1 MGNMVRSVSSDQA
14 GRRHFESP
22 FTRGALPSAYLQN
35 PARAMAGIGKS
46 RGQPVNER
54 TPEDVGPSSAIAR
67 LLANW
72 DDFQL
77 FQLTKFYRDRLEQA
91 VEGGVNRVSSALAGQ
106 SLFSGQ
112 EHEKVTELADLG
124 DRADSSKVL
133 LSLVME
139 KGSRARR
146 VMWDTFVNMRD
157 GAPKLDKILKEILDD
172 GFVPYEYIKITSQ
185 ASTLPDKLKGKRRM
199 VLKPRPFGD
208 LCSHYSVI
216 VRAGTKLPALRPAG
230 VKEIV
235 RRMKGAHGNAEGS
248 ANAALLKHKDTLL
261 AQTGT
266 LRVSTVLKSAA
277 AGAFQLIDRY
287 VELTI
292 IFTVRDRRLVEH
304 ELLARGRD
312 HEEWREEHLR
322 TELEKIRTDQLFQSS
337 FSRTK
342 SQTGCSAAVAG
353 VPGIGKTTMVQK
365 IVNDWATEKMYQQF
379 QFVFRFRFRDLNTIN
394 CTINLWNLVLIFY
407 PYLTNVLGELWKD
420 PEKLLFIF
428 DGLDEFKDRIDFA
441 DGRRDTDPQRK
452 CTDPE
457 FRCKV
462 SDIVYNLIQH
472 KLLPGCS
479 VLVTTRPTALYL
491 LEKADISVWAEI
503 LGFEGKEREEYFHRC
518 FEDQTVAAAVFKH
531 VRENEILYTM
541 SYNPS
546 YCCILA
552 LALGPFFMQSG
563 RDLHRVPRTVTQVY
577 SYYISNILKNHGRE
591 IESPRDVLLRVGQMA
606 FTGVLEQKI
615 VFTDGDLIS
624 YNLRNSQ
631 FLSGFLGELLERQ
644 DSAQSV
650 VYTFP
655 HLTVQE
661 FVAALGQFLTPG
673 PKDAL
678 EHLAE
683 ADKTTDGRFEIFL
696 RFVAGFTFPGSA
708 EPLEEVLGTLPRQTT
723 LQVTGWVE
731 EKIARQIEKAKGDSG
746 NRGLLNAMHYLFES
760 QNCELVQATMG
771 SVVTLSFSYLKL
783 TPNDCAVVSHVIAFC
798 GVIKRLDLQNC
809 HILCEGFQ
817 QLGPGLQKC
826 QELRLDNNSLTASS
840 SGDLVTV
847 VSTIRSLTELE
858 LGYNK
863 LGDSGDISSALSANR
878 SLKTL
883 NLGSNDLRDSGI
895 KLVAAALRGPNCKI
909 QKLGLWAVG
918 LTAACAEDLV
928 STLTAS
934 DSLTEL
940 ELGFNHLGDS
950 GVERL
955 GSALR
960 KPQCQLQEQGN
971 LLDMG
976 NVECCKSVHLFIRGA
991 WGQRAGERRGH
1002 SSSADLYHVSP
1013 TAAARTDD
1021 DGGGAVRRLFRCQSV
1036 LPSSVHWVED
1046 KLDCVRQPTVAGSF
1060 LDAATWAYLLTDR
1073 DAAARFRRQSPVP
1086 VRPWPSSRFCPSRSS
1101 RPNDIAGIAQR
1112 CLTPVFTSTFRL
1124 DNNGLTLS
1132 CVKELASALRRNT
1145 SLLRLDL
1152 GFNRLGDSGVSLL
1165 WQALNVRECK
1175 LQGLRLRAV
1184 GLTDSCTEHLL
1195 SVLEF
1200 NSSLKALDLSS
1211 NAFTDGSIPAIRR
1224 LIMNRNSLEN
1234 IQLVGNQFT
1243 SGGEKQLQLLQG
1255 IRNKLSVFV

>member
-1 MGNMVRSVSSDQA
+1 
-14 GRRHFESP
+14 
-22 FTRGALPSAYLQN
+22 
-35 PARAMAGIGKS
+35 MAGIGKS

-54 TPEDVGPSSAIAR
+54 TPEDAGPSSAIAR
-67 LLANW
+67 FLANW

-124 DRADSSKVL
+124 DRADSSKLL

-146 VMWDTFVNMRD
+146 VMWDTFVDMRD

-185 ASTLPDKLKGKRRM
+185 ASTLPDKLKD
-199 VLKPRPFGD
+199 VQQ
-208 LCSHYSVI
+208 
-216 VRAGTKLPALRPAG
+216 
-230 VKEIV
+230 
-235 RRMKGAHGNAEGS
+235 
-248 ANAALLKHKDTLL
+248 KHKDTLL

-365 IVNDWATEKMYQQF
+365 IVNDWATGKIYQQF

-563 RDLHRVPRTVTQVY
+563 RDLRRVPRTVTQVY

-683 ADKTTDGRFEIFL
+683 ANKTTDGRFEIFL

-760 QNCELVQATMG
+760 QNRELVQATMG

-783 TPNDCAVVSHVIAFC
+783 TPNDCAVLSHVIAFC

-826 QELRLDNNSLTASS
+826 QELRMAKNPLGNSQMKQLSDALVKPGCKMQKMRLDNNSLTASS
-840 SGDLVTV
+840 SEDLVTV

-863 LGDSGDISSALSANR
+863 LGDSGVRKLLRATLSHPECKIQKLGLSFNCLTPACAQDIASALSANR
-878 SLKTL
+878 SLKTM

-955 GSALR
+955 CSALR
-960 KPQCQLQEQGN
+960 KPQCQLQELG
-971 LLDMG
+971 
-976 NVECCKSVHLFIRGA
+976 
-991 WGQRAGERRGH
+991 
-1002 SSSADLYHVSP
+1002 
-1013 TAAARTDD
+1013 
-1021 DGGGAVRRLFRCQSV
+1021 
-1036 LPSSVHWVED
+1036 
-1046 KLDCVRQPTVAGSF
+1046 
-1060 LDAATWAYLLTDR
+1060 
-1073 DAAARFRRQSPVP
+1073 
-1086 VRPWPSSRFCPSRSS
+1086 
-1101 RPNDIAGIAQR
+1101 
-1112 CLTPVFTSTFRL
+1112 L

-1132 CVKELASALRRNT
+1132 CVKELASALKRNT